1 MEHFLIEYNNTYLII
16 QLKNKISLHLKSI
29 YSTFKDLIFIF
40 YQSNMKQRVYLMQN
54 AGGSGMLRRKT
65 HKMINGQ
72 VEKLFIEDSWR
83 VFRIISEFVEGFEEL
98 SEVADCVSM
107 FGSARSKEGDREYEL
122 ARQIAQLLVKSGYGV
137 ITGGGPGI
145 MEAGNRGA
153 AEARGTSVGLN
164 IDLPFEQKPNS
175 YANLQL
181 DFRYFF
187 IRKVMFVKYAKAFVI
202 LPGGFGTMDELWEA
216 LTLIQTHRIGEFPV
230 ILVDSSYWK
239 GLMDWIKGTVLAQ
252 GKISKEDMLLFQI
265 ADTPEEV
272 VEKILAFYRNSV

>member
-1 MEHFLIEYNNTYLII
+1 
-16 QLKNKISLHLKSI
+16 
-29 YSTFKDLIFIF
+29 
-40 YQSNMKQRVYLMQN
+40 
-54 AGGSGMLRRKT
+54 MLRRKT
-65 HKMINGQ
+65 YRPINGQ

-98 SEVADCVSM
+98 SEVGDCVTI
-107 FGSARSKEGDREYEL
+107 FGSARSKEGDRDYEL
-122 ARQIAQLLVKSGYGV
+122 ARKTARLLVAAGYGV

-153 AEARGTSVGLN
+153 AEGGGTSVGLN

-187 IRKVMFVKYAKAFVI
+187 VRKVMFVKYAKAFVI
-202 LPGGFGTMDELWEA
+202 LPGGFGTLDELFEA

-230 ILVDSSYWK
+230 ILEDSDYWK
-239 GLMDWIKGTVLAQ
+239 GLMDWINGTVLAQ
-252 GKISKEDMLLFQI
+252 NKISEKDKLLLQI

-272 VEKILAFYRNSV
+272 VEKILAFYRKSG